1 MMMPKPPVV
10 DRGDGASLPKDPLEG
25 GSAGSGCCRI
35 ELAGHLLRSQSEHDW
50 AWPMHA
56 TPVGRAFTVSLCC
69 AGTLPYG
76 LADLASLEDLVLHTN
91 NLSGE
96 AHHSPHM
103 HVHGLAQGHSL
114 LSLVCATKRLLCNGG
129 LTALDLWTCLLPV
142 QSLLG
147 PSSMCM

>member
-1 MMMPKPPVV
+1 MIPEPPVV
-10 DRGDGASLPKDPLEG
+10 DHGDGASLPKDTLDRVR
-25 GSAGSGCCRI
+25 AGSESCRI

-76 LADLASLEDLVLHTN
+76 LADLANLEDLVLHTN
-91 NLSGE
+91 KLSGE

-103 HVHGLAQGHSL
+103 HMHGLAQAHSL
-114 LSLVCATKRLLCNGG
+114 LSLACATKRLL
-129 LTALDLWTCLLPV
+129 
-142 QSLLG
+142 
-147 PSSMCM
+147 